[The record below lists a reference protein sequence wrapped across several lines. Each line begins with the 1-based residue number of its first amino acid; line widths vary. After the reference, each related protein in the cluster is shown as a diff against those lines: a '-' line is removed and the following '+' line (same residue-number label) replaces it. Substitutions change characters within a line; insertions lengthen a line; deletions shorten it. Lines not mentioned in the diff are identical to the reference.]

1 MVDVSFHRSGKQGT
15 EQIHQR
21 VLVRHAAGELRIGAA
36 YQPGARVRRLLG
48 FTPEVACFYME
59 GLLDSAVLAAHSR
72 FKNVGLAVQAR
83 P

>member
-21 VLVRHAAGELRIGAA
+21 V
-36 YQPGARVRRLLG
+36 
-48 FTPEVACFYME
+48 PEVACFYME
-59 GLLDSAVLAAHSR
+59 GLLDSAVLAADSR